1 MRLLGDGK
9 NYGYVV
15 LKLCNIIISFNLIIC
30 VNCLIKLFM
39 IFGLNMDGK
48 YLVFYN
54 KFFFVLE
61 KLFLI
66 LLYI

>member
-30 VNCLIKLFM
+30 VNCLI
-39 IFGLNMDGK
+39 N
-48 YLVFYN
+48 YL
-54 KFFFVLE
+54 
-61 KLFLI
+61 
-66 LLYI
+66 

>member
-1 MRLLGDGK
+1 MKLLGDWK
-9 NYGYVV
+9 NYVYIV
-15 LKLCNIIISFNLIIC
+15 LKLCLISFNLIIC
-30 VNCLIKLFM
+30 VNCFIKLFM
-39 IFGLNMDGK
+39 IFGWNMDGK